1 MRAFGVG
8 YQEDDNYFIELKP
21 GDYNCKIVSAL
32 EKLSKSKKPMVEIK
46 LLIDGGGKVFYY
58 LVEDR
63 SSVENIQKSNQRLT
77 KFFDCFKIRRGNF
90 NMRQWIGA
98 RGRVRLDFGESLSNG
113 KAYIGVKSLLLP
125 SANNTPYMQTSQ
137 PKISNTPYAS
147 KPTASKYEG
156 NEMQNIQPAQE
167 PQRKAY
173 TNEEYY
179 PTNEEI
185 MQEAREAGLYV
196 SEEYDYDENKPS
208 GEAYDEYVYDENCPF
223 EEDYQEPEIY

>member
-1 MRAFGVG
+1 MRAFGAG

-156 NEMQNIQPAQE
+156 
-167 PQRKAY
+167 
-173 TNEEYY
+173 
-179 PTNEEI
+179 I